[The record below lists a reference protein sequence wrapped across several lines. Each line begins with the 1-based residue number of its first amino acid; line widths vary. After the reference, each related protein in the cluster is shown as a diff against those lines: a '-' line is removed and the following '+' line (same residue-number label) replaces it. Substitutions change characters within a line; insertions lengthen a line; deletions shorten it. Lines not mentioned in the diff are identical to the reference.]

1 MAASLMLRVL
11 WSTFASR
18 DGELSR
24 LRVAS
29 LMRMLPQELLRL
41 IKAVSI
47 LGGFP
52 YFFYVLGVDGA
63 AFVAPVVADE
73 GEE

>member
-1 MAASLMLRVL
+1 
-11 WSTFASR
+11 
-18 DGELSR
+18 
-24 LRVAS
+24 
-29 LMRMLPQELLRL
+29 MRMLPQELLRL